1 MLFLM
6 LDIDQRELCL
16 KITLLIKEEMNFLE
30 LLWLPLQGCCTRITN
45 TLLIMFVSQKYF
57 SYLSFPLINGYEPN
71 QICSYYFDLKTE
83 FIFIFVFLNLG
94 VVHEHPR
101 IGSDGES
108 EEASGASDEVI
119 SPVTNSHYIP
129 NNNVSNGNVRMRLHR
144 GRRLNPQDISKR
156 LSLPADLRLPESFL
170 AKQSLSPTLDGPL
183 SRQLRRQSLVTDLNE
198 FSFD

>member
-1 MLFLM
+1 
-6 LDIDQRELCL
+6 
-16 KITLLIKEEMNFLE
+16 
-30 LLWLPLQGCCTRITN
+30 
-45 TLLIMFVSQKYF
+45 
-57 SYLSFPLINGYEPN
+57 LINGYEPN

>member
-1 MLFLM
+1 MKRFRKRLSASLQNARHSIDEGLSELAEHLSLRDSNGNVSINETNGHDNHNNNKTSFL
-6 LDIDQRELCL
+6 LKASRRFSLSTSRIID
-16 KITLLIKEEMNFLE
+16 
-30 LLWLPLQGCCTRITN
+30 
-45 TLLIMFVSQKYF
+45 VST
-57 SYLSFPLINGYEPN
+57 PP
-71 QICSYYFDLKTE
+71 
-83 FIFIFVFLNLG
+83 G

-129 NNNVSNGNVRMRLHR
+129 NNNVNNGNVRMRTHR
-144 GRRLNPQDISKR
+144 TRRLNPQDISKR

-183 SRQLRRQSLVTDLNE
+183 SRKLRRQSLVTDLNE
-198 FSFD
+198 FSLVLIKFLCFSSL